1 MVNLLHGNYETSIFE
16 IWFHGFPKLFEE
28 KFPRKNPRLGHLYA
42 STGRFTKVVRTW

>member
-28 KFPRKNPRLGHLYA
+28 KFPRLGHLYA
-42 STGRFTKVVRTW
+42 STGRFTKVGR